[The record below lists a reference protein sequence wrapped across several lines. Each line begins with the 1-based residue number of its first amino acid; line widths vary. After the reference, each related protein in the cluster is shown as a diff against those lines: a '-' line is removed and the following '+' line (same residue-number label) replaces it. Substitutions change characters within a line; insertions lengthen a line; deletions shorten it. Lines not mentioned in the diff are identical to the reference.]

1 MLIFKM
7 PFIVMLVWLFVWWCL
22 TPLSTI
28 FHLYCGGQFY
38 WLRKPEDPEKTI
50 DLWQVTDKLYHI
62 MLYTSPW
69 SRFELTTSV
78 LISTELQISFTLF
91 MFEWQVG
98 VFSPFS
104 WLTGKLLSLCIL
116 NDFPQEVALVD
127 LPCRFMLRL
136 VKPFIIIV
144 LDGVGKCKNVQ
155 LHIKKYF
162 YYPSYRHQ
170 LWQVGGF
177 LPVLRCPPRMKLT
190 AAI

>member
-1 MLIFKM
+1 M

-28 FHLYCGGQFY
+28 FQLYCGGQFY
-38 WLRKPEDPEKTI
+38 WWRKPEDPEKTI

-104 WLTGKLLSLCIL
+104 WFTGKLLSLCIL
-116 NDFPQEVALVD
+116 NDFPQEEALVD
-127 LPCRFMLRL
+127 LPCRIMLRL

-144 LDGVGKCKNVQ
+144 LDGVGKWKNVQ

-162 YYPSYRHQ
+162 ILS
-170 LWQVGGF
+170 
-177 LPVLRCPPRMKLT
+177 
-190 AAI
+190 